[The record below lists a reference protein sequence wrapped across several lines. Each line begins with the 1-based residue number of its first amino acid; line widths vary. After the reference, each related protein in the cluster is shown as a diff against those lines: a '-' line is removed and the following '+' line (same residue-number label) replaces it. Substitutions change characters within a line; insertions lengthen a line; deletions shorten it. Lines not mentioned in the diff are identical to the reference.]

1 MHLSSIT
8 LSMRMQYRKLFATTL
23 SGVSFGLPAHLRT
36 FDQVASEP
44 SHAKST
50 CLYIHSF
57 YVLVLRLIIFLSY
70 VKMHFSYVK
79 SKILCRW
86 LDILRNYD
94 HSRIL
99 ITQKVHPLLPP
110 GQPPPPLPPA
120 PARHPAR
127 HPTWPSIPP
136 CTPPPGPPGPATPH
150 AGLPSQTALPASSA
164 TTALQ
169 ALRRAGAVLVLLQRL
184 CVWGASQRATPSNI
198 LHTPSNILCTPWPSN
213 ILRTP
218 SKFYVPRLIF
228 YVPHL
233 IFYVPPPILYV
244 DLTCGAVDTQS
255 AWPLQPGVVIIV
267 E

>member
-110 GQPPPPLPPA
+110 GQPPPP
-120 PARHPAR
+120 
-127 HPTWPSIPP
+127 
-136 CTPPPGPPGPATPH
+136 PPPGPGPPPDPTRHPTRPTNPPCPSSHLALHPTLHATTRPAWPRHPTRRPAFPDSLASLVSHDGVASAATRWCRPCPPAT
-150 AGLPSQTALPASSA
+150 
-164 TTALQ
+164 
-169 ALRRAGAVLVLLQRL
+169 AV
-184 CVWGASQRATPSNI
+184 CVGCKS
-198 LHTPSNILCTPWPSN
+198 
-213 ILRTP
+213 
-218 SKFYVPRLIF
+218 
-228 YVPHL
+228 
-233 IFYVPPPILYV
+233 
-244 DLTCGAVDTQS
+244 TCN
-255 AWPLQPGVVIIV
+255 PLQYSTHPI
-267 E
+267 

>member
-120 PARHPAR
+120 PARHPTRPATRPDPPTHPAR

-198 LHTPSNILCTPWPSN
+198 LLTPSNILH
-213 ILRTP
+213 TP
-218 SKFYVPRLIF
+218 SKVLPALSKIH
-228 YVPHL
+228 VPHL
-233 IFYVPPPILYV
+233 ILSVPHPNDECRI
-244 DLTCGAVDTQS
+244 
-255 AWPLQPGVVIIV
+255 
-267 E
+267 

>member
-110 GQPPPPLPPA
+110 GQPPPPSPRPRPATRPDPPPDPTHQPTLPVIP
-120 PARHPAR
+120 PGPPSHPAR
-127 HPTWPSIPP
+127 HHPARLA
-136 CTPPPGPPGPATPH
+136 PPPHTQACLPRQPCQPRQPRRRCKRCDALVPSLSSCNGCVCGVQVNVQPPP
-150 AGLPSQTALPASSA
+150 
-164 TTALQ
+164 
-169 ALRRAGAVLVLLQRL
+169 
-184 CVWGASQRATPSNI
+184 
-198 LHTPSNILCTPWPSN
+198 
-213 ILRTP
+213 
-218 SKFYVPRLIF
+218 IF
-228 YVPHL
+228 YSPHL
-233 IFYVPPPILYV
+233 IFYIPHLKFYLPSPKFMYPI
-244 DLTCGAVDTQS
+244 
-255 AWPLQPGVVIIV
+255 
-267 E
+267 